1 MYWLILMD
9 KLSVY
14 GLAVIVSVSI
24 WLIFTIVIDGNLYPN
39 NSVNFAKI
47 MENEV
52 KNDFNKYSIPYQ
64 KIQYDWDNDSI
75 LVTMECE
82 DADTY
87 AAQIKDIHIKRISIV
102 CDLI

>member
-1 MYWLILMD
+1 MD

-14 GLAVIVSVSI
+14 GVSVIVIVSV
-24 WLIFTIVIDGNLYPN
+24 WLVFTIVTDDNLDPN
-39 NSVNFAKI
+39 HHVNFAKI

-75 LVTMECE
+75 LVTMECD

>member
-1 MYWLILMD
+1 MD

-14 GLAVIVSVSI
+14 GVSVIVIVSI
-24 WLIFTIVIDGNLYPN
+24 WLIFTILTNDNLDPN
-39 NSVNFAKI
+39 NHVSFAKI

-75 LVTMECE
+75 LVTMGCE

-87 AAQIKDIHIKRISIV
+87 AAQIKDIHIKRIQIT

>member
-1 MYWLILMD
+1 MD

-14 GLAVIVSVSI
+14 GVSVIVIVSV
-24 WLIFTIVIDGNLYPN
+24 WLIFTIVTDDSIDPN
-39 NSVNFAKI
+39 NHVAFAKI

-64 KIQYDWDNDSI
+64 KIKYDWNDDTI

-82 DADTY
+82 DADNY
-87 AAQIKDIHIKRISIV
+87 VGKIKDIHIKRISII
-102 CDLI
+102 CDLT